1 MAGVL
6 LKAKNLCEEEKVV
19 PNVRRQIGGG
29 EERRHEDEH
38 LDRLRLLLVELGSL
52 VGVLATRSHL
62 LSVPDLAN
70 DRSIPED
77 DQSQGD
83 EVLGDH
89 QNEDAHLAENQPH
102 RGVLPDDAAG
112 DQALN
117 GEKYRGFRK
126 VLCFYFKCS
135 KILL

>member
-6 LKAKNLCEEEKVV
+6 LKAKDRREEEEVV
-19 PNVRRQIGGG
+19 PDVRRQIGGCKK
-29 EERRHEDEH
+29 RRHEDEH
-38 LDRLRLLLVELGSL
+38 LDRLRLLLVELGPL

-62 LSVPDLAN
+62 LPIPDLAN

-77 DQSQGD
+77 HQSQGD

-117 GEKYRGFRK
+117 GGK
-126 VLCFYFKCS
+126 
-135 KILL
+135 